1 MKTQVLAAIAA
12 STLFA
17 VVGCGGSAGTEAGQG
32 GSSTLSGSIAA
43 DGSSTVAP
51 ITEAM
56 AEEFGLANPDVRVT
70 VGTSGTGG
78 GFKKFLNKE
87 MDISNASRP
96 IKESEVELA
105 TKNGVEYV
113 ELPVAFD
120 GLTVVV
126 NPANTWVDKLTIEEL
141 NKIWA
146 PDSKIK
152 LWSEVRAGWPAEEIK
167 LFGPGPDSG
176 TFDYFTDVVNG
187 EEGVSRTDYSASED
201 DNVLVTGV
209 AGEKNALG
217 YFGYA
222 YFEENSSKLKAIPI
236 VNPDSGEAIAPS
248 PESIQSGAYAPLS
261 RPLFIYVRSDVLERA
276 EVTAFV
282 KYYLSAEAAPLV
294 SEVGYVPLPQD
305 ILDLSWKRY
314 ESKKMGSVFGGEGSK
329 AGVSLKD
336 LLAQEGGR

>member
-1 MKTQVLAAIAA
+1 MAVAAAGTFL
-12 STLFA
+12 TLW
-17 VVGCGGSAGTEAGQG
+17 GCGGTAATTNTTEGTAE
-32 GSSTLSGSIAA
+32 LSGSIAI

-51 ITEAM
+51 ITEAI
-56 AEEFGLANPDVRVT
+56 AEEFGKQHSGVRVT

-87 MDISNASRP
+87 TDMSNASRP

-105 TKNGVEYV
+105 VKNGVTYV

-126 NPANTWVDKLTIEEL
+126 NPANTWVDKLTVEEL

-146 PDSKIK
+146 PGSKVK

-167 LFGPGPDSG
+167 LFGPGADSG

-187 EEGVSRTDYSASED
+187 EEGASRTDYAASED

-209 AGEKNALG
+209 AGEKNGLG

-222 YFEENSSKLKAIPI
+222 YFEENSSKLKAVPI
-236 VNPDSGEAIAPS
+236 VNPDNGVAVAPNKQT
-248 PESIQSGAYAPLS
+248 IQDGTYAPLS
-261 RPLFIYVRSDVLERA
+261 RPLFIYVRSDVMNRP
-276 EVTAFV
+276 EVDAFI
-282 KYYLSAEAAPLV
+282 KFYLSAEGSPLV
-294 SEVGYVPLPQD
+294 DEVGYVSLPAE
-305 ILDLSWKRY
+305 ILGLAWKRY
-314 ESKKMGSVFGGEGSK
+314 EGNVLGSVYGGGGSK
-329 AGVSLKD
+329 SGVSLKD
-336 LLAQEGGR
+336 LLSQG